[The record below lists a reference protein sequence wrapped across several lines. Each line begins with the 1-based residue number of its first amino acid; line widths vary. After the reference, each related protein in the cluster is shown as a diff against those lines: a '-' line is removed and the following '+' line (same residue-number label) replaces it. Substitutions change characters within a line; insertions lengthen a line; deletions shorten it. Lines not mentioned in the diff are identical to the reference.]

1 MEKYLQKIRQKKAIV
16 LIILLFS
23 TYLFAQ
29 TPSVIQNIRIP
40 LWAEIDAY
48 PELKEA
54 QDLKAEAY
62 SYPIQK
68 IKEIAPFLVNGMVY
82 GWNFVYVPSD
92 KERNVDEYLE
102 ITEIVSQKAVENY
115 IEYVSPWLENDKLN
129 CWCTYK
135 RSEAEIQNYYLWN
148 SIKNPKIHGRGY
160 GELIDGFDGIKTAA
174 NDAVKNAVR
183 DYYRNIIKNK
193 PKEIRGSILMR
204 DIPTI
209 GVTSGR
215 YVINLD
221 FFLECGKIIE
231 YTVY

>member
-1 MEKYLQKIRQKKAIV
+1 MEKHLQKIKKIFICFL
-16 LIILLFS
+16 LIFESFL
-23 TYLFAQ
+23 YAQ

-54 QDLKAEAY
+54 QDLEVDAF
-62 SYPIQK
+62 SYPVQK
-68 IKEIAPFLVNGMVY
+68 IKEIGPFLINGMVY

-92 KERNVDEYLE
+92 KSRNIEEVLE
-102 ITEIVSQKAVENY
+102 ITEIVPKETVEY
-115 IEYVSPWLENDKLN
+115 KIKYVYPWTDEEKLN
-129 CWCTYK
+129 CWCEYQRT
-135 RSEAEIQNYYLWN
+135 EEQIQTYYLWS
-148 SIKNPKIHGRGY
+148 SIQNPKIHGRGY
-160 GELIDGFDGIKTAA
+160 GDLIDGFDGIKAA
-174 NDAVKNAVR
+174 TQDALKDAIR
-183 DYYRNIIKNK
+183 SYYRNVIKNK
-193 PKEIRGSILMR
+193 PKEIRGSVLIR